1 MNNLAALYLQHG
13 RVKEANR
20 LAALAVQL
28 LPGEPPFLHTYAES
42 LNALGEV
49 EQAIQ
54 VMEKAAYLNPKYAED
69 LRLLRNQAT
78 KQ

>member
-1 MNNLAALYLQHG
+1 MF
-13 RVKEANR
+13 
-20 LAALAVQL
+20 
-28 LPGEPPFLHTYAES
+28 FLHTYAES

-54 VMEKAAYLNPKYAED
+54 VMEKAAHLNPRYAKD
-69 LRLLRNQAT
+69 LRVLRNQAA